1 MMMLESNA
9 QSKLWLHRNERMGR
23 PMPASKT
30 RQGMEFAG
38 MSFWWLLLLGW
49 LIELLGWLI
58 EELKYK
64 RDRL

>member
-49 LIELLGWLI
+49 LIE
-58 EELKYK
+58 ELKYK

>member
-1 MMMLESNA
+1 MMMMLESNA

-49 LIELLGWLI
+49 LIE
-58 EELKYK
+58 ELKYK